1 MPFYLCAICEDD
13 GSPVGERITVVI
25 EETGGGD
32 VSGWHG
38 TITATHL
45 TSLEA
50 GRRYRLT
57 LVDGRTGEFHVK
69 RNTLAGGTDRVVAIG
84 GIGPLAPSAPPNR

>member
-13 GSPVGERITVVI
+13 GSPVAEKITVVI

-38 TITATHL
+38 TITGTHQA
-45 TSLEA
+45 SLAA
-50 GRRYRLT
+50 GQKYRLA
-57 LVDGRTGEFHVK
+57 LDDGRTGDFLVR
-69 RNTLAGGTDRVVAIG
+69 RNTPAGGVNRAVAIRG
-84 GIGPLAPSAPPNR
+84 MGPLK